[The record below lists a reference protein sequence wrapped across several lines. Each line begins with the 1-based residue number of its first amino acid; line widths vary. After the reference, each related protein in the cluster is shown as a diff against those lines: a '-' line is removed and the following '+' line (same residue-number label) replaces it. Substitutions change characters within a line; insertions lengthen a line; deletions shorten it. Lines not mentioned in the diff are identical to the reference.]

1 MCRIAVLLLIT
12 PTNHKNIHKNKAEI
26 IGIIIFYS
34 KFVQSITNKCSIM
47 TTYNFRYAA
56 NPKDAN
62 KYDTSELREQFLI
75 KNLFKKDQIQLT
87 YSMYD
92 RYIVGGVMPFKGE
105 LKLETI
111 PYLKSENFLDR
122 RELGIINVGGQGS
135 VTVDGTKYNL
145 KKKEA
150 LYVGQGCKDVVFS
163 NENGEQALF
172 YINSA
177 PAHKKYPNKKVGLE
191 DAEVI
196 QLGDEKYANKRVLNK
211 LLVNGIVE
219 TCQLQMGITELL
231 SGNIWN
237 TMPAHTH
244 NRRMEAYFYFDL
256 EEGQT
261 ICHFMGE
268 PKNTRHIFMQNNQAV
283 LSPEWSI
290 HSGAGTSNYSFVWGM
305 AGENLDYSDMDIC
318 PPNELR

>member
-1 MCRIAVLLLIT
+1 M
-12 PTNHKNIHKNKAEI
+12 IH
-26 IGIIIFYS
+26 FS
-34 KFVQSITNKCSIM
+34 
-47 TTYNFRYAA
+47 FRYAS
-56 NPKDAN
+56 NPSDVVG
-62 KYDTSELREQFLI
+62 YDTQKIREHFLI
-75 KNLFKKDQIQLT
+75 EQLFTPEDIHLI

-92 RYIVGGVMPFKGE
+92 RYIVGGIMPVKE
-105 LKLETI
+105 KLKLETI

-122 RELGIINVGGQGS
+122 RELGIINVGGKGQVS
-135 VTVDGTKYNL
+135 IDGEIFEL
-145 KKKEA
+145 SKKEA
-150 LYVGQGCKDVVFS
+150 LYVGSGAKEVIFS
-163 NENGEQALF
+163 SLEENPALF

-177 PAHKKYPNKKVGLE
+177 PAHSHFPNKKVTKENAEIVHLGE
-191 DAEVI
+191 D
-196 QLGDEKYANKRVLNK
+196 KFANKRIINK
-211 LLVNGIVE
+211 LIVNSVVP
-219 TCQLQMGITELL
+219 TCQLQMGLTELL
-231 SGNIWN
+231 PGNIWN

-268 PKNTRHIFMQNNQAV
+268 PQNTRHIFMQNHQAV

-290 HSGAGTSNYSFVWGM
+290 HSGAGTSNYSFIWGM